1 MLDELLRRMSNH
13 QPASLETDR
22 RFPEAAVLLP
32 ITRSE
37 APELV
42 LTLRAKGL
50 STHGGEVAFPGGRR
64 DPEDRTW
71 SLLPCARLKKKSACP
86 LAWWR

>member
-1 MLDELLRRMSNH
+1 MSNH

-42 LTLRAKGL
+42 LTLRAQGL

-64 DPEDRTW
+64 DPEDPDLVFTALR
-71 SLLPCARLKKKSACP
+71 
-86 LAWWR
+86 

>member
-13 QPASLETDR
+13 TPAAMAGDR

-32 ITRSE
+32 ITRSDE
-37 APELV
+37 PELV

-50 STHGGEVAFPGGRR
+50 STHGGEVAFRW
-64 DPEDRTW
+64 T
-71 SLLPCARLKKKSACP
+71 A
-86 LAWWR
+86 

>member
-50 STHGGEVAFPGGRR
+50 STHL
-64 DPEDRTW
+64 
-71 SLLPCARLKKKSACP
+71 SLIHI
-86 LAWWR
+86 